1 MIELVPLALVI
12 TVSPASIIPA
22 VLLLHTPQPRPS
34 GLAYLAGWL
43 LGLGGLTAVC
53 IGVSSMLGGVRLHA
67 PEGKP
72 WLRIAIGIALIAFG
86 AGRYLTRHGRDGL
99 PGWMQSLHKVT
110 PARAGL
116 MGAVL
121 ALVNPKVL
129 LICAAAGLAIGSHAL
144 GITATVAWAA
154 LFVAVAGSS
163 VAVPVL
169 AYVGAG
175 ERVDPPLQRFKLW
188 MEKNNATF
196 IAAMLLLIG
205 LWLLYRGIHDL

>member
-99 PGWMQSLHKVT
+99 PGRMQPLHKVT
-110 PARAGL
+110 PARAGRL
-116 MGAVL
+116 CSPRGGPRRPPSGCWRTWAPV
-121 ALVNPKVL
+121 
-129 LICAAAGLAIGSHAL
+129 
-144 GITATVAWAA
+144 TASPRRCSD
-154 LFVAVAGSS
+154 SS
-163 VAVPVL
+163 YGWRRTTP
-169 AYVGAG
+169 
-175 ERVDPPLQRFKLW
+175 RSSRQC
-188 MEKNNATF
+188 
-196 IAAMLLLIG
+196 
-205 LWLLYRGIHDL
+205 